1 MKATLREVLYAFKTF
16 SSEPYYF
23 FELSRE
29 LSSSLAFSKQLQT
42 FSNGFPCLRTLW
54 LSDLA
59 ILGDVWPLC
68 QVMMDSFWDMVDEMP
83 QGALISFESIDKED
97 HHLTKLYWWSPW
109 GIEVSVNLAPSVN
122 HEASRSPRVFYISME
137 LRESKVRAHMGR
149 VHTLEDVARLTM
161 LLMFRDRK
169 AVGLVLEGDD
179 EAKTLSHL
187 HDEWT
192 SHQRQGTI
200 FLFQQYKSP
209 HMISLHAEA
218 HNIFGLNL
226 EALGVTIMSLNWRSH
241 RVTPLAMA
249 GWDISTWKDMITWL
263 VWESELKANGEDFEW
278 QIWV

>member
-23 FELSRE
+23 FELSIE

-68 QVMMDSFWDMVDEMP
+68 LVMMDSFWDMVDEMS
-83 QGALISFESIDKED
+83 QGALIPFESIDKED
-97 HHLTKLYWWSPW
+97 HHLTKLYGWSPW

-122 HEASRSPRVFYISME
+122 HEASRSPRVFDMSME
-137 LRESKVRAHMGR
+137 LRESKFRAHMGR

-179 EAKTLSHL
+179 EAKTPIPPSWCGRAIKGKAQFSCFNNTNLL
-187 HDEWT
+187 AW
-192 SHQRQGTI
+192 QVFMQK
-200 FLFQQYKSP
+200 LK
-209 HMISLHAEA
+209 LA
-218 HNIFGLNL
+218 GLNL
-226 EALGVTIMSLNWRSH
+226 EALGVTIMSLNWRSQSSNTTCH
-241 RVTPLAMA
+241 GWLRYKYLKGYDHVTSLRELAK
-249 GWDISTWKDMITWL
+249 S
-263 VWESELKANGEDFEW
+263 
-278 QIWV
+278 